1 MKKQKFSLILVAML
15 MMVQGIAQ
23 GQVKIY
29 TKKARMD
36 DFNTKTTKVVAAGQ
50 SITAMT
56 LQKEL
61 EGRWLCSPYEICSE
75 SEYEELKSSN
85 EYYFLYLSKE
95 NGIIFINLDKGG
107 KKDDPDNKA
116 KPFDV
121 VRIPVA
127 AELADGF
134 ADARFVG
141 YALDVVQ
148 NFAEDAMTSD
158 KVGYNGLKSY
168 NSKNLGGRRVVLDEQ
183 SAWEALENGDANTL
197 AGIVIAPL
205 SIDFDS
211 YCYKMLISTDTH
223 ELFYFKK
230 EKYSTPADKQFT
242 DKERNSINK
251 RNGNIL

>member
-36 DFNTKTTKVVAAGQ
+36 DFNSKTTKVVAAGQ

-61 EGRWLCSPYEICSE
+61 EGRWLCSPYEICIE

-121 VRIPVA
+121 VRIPVCCCRTCRRFCRCA
-127 AELADGF
+127 LRGLCSGRSAEFRRRRDDFRQG
-134 ADARFVG
+134 
-141 YALDVVQ
+141 
-148 NFAEDAMTSD
+148 
-158 KVGYNGLKSY
+158 GLQRAQVIQQQESRRTQ
-168 NSKNLGGRRVVLDEQ
+168 GGD
-183 SAWEALENGDANTL
+183 
-197 AGIVIAPL
+197 
-205 SIDFDS
+205 
-211 YCYKMLISTDTH
+211 
-223 ELFYFKK
+223 
-230 EKYSTPADKQFT
+230 
-242 DKERNSINK
+242 
-251 RNGNIL
+251 